1 MYSLFLSHFFM
12 TDGVMPIPV
21 GALPSQC
28 TGGDG
33 SKDPTVAG
41 LTPSCLG
48 CCGGGLTE
56 SGEGLPRICST
67 DVSGLPLVKFNYLC
81 RFFDYIYV

>member
-1 MYSLFLSHFFM
+1 
-12 TDGVMPIPV
+12 MPIPA
-21 GALPSQC
+21 GALPSHC
-28 TGGDG
+28 TGADG

-41 LTPSCLG
+41 WTPSCLG

-56 SGEGLPRICST
+56 SGEGLPPICST
-67 DVSGLPLVKFNYLC
+67 DVSGLPLVIIGVGGGNIINYLC